1 MFLGSMSSGS
11 FPSIRILQRS
21 SPFELR
27 RYTLRGFLPASSAM
41 ASRPM
46 RISPSLP
53 ILPTMSEAYDLDI
66 PSASPMPSCVSS
78 NGATFSASMLK
89 NLYLYRCIMVLSD
102 WVSSFMDVHTGG
114 VLKSRAVEH
123 RALKLRAWTENG

>member
-1 MFLGSMSSGS
+1 M
-11 FPSIRILQRS
+11 
-21 SPFELR
+21 
-27 RYTLRGFLPASSAM
+27 RGFLPASSAM

-123 RALKLRAWTENG
+123 RALKLRARTENG